1 MLTKPAETVHP
12 QTGGE
17 RRQFPLIVMR
27 IPVILI

>member
-17 RRQFPLIVMR
+17 RRQFPLIVTR
-27 IPVILI
+27 IPEIVI

>member
-17 RRQFPLIVMR
+17 RRQFTLIVTR
-27 IPVILI
+27 IPEIVI